1 MWPMHRRCRGAHAKR
16 SIDSSIMNKD
26 NLDKSITPS
35 LNTDKT
41 IESTDNSMFRSH
53 QVSIS
58 HNLYSKST
66 SEFCFFL
73 KVLQLIKVSRAGTE
87 NYTLGF
93 IVIKLSISI
102 KFPQDFV

>member
-35 LNTDKT
+35 LNRDKT

-58 HNLYSKST
+58 HNSYSKST
-66 SEFCFFL
+66 SGFCFFF
-73 KVLQLIKVSRAGTE
+73 KCFT
-87 NYTLGF
+87 
-93 IVIKLSISI
+93 IV
-102 KFPQDFV
+102 

>member
-53 QVSIS
+53 QVSTS

-66 SEFCFFL
+66 SGFCFFL
-73 KVLQLIKVSRAGTE
+73 KVLQLIKVSRTALKT
-87 NYTLGF
+87 TH
-93 IVIKLSISI
+93 
-102 KFPQDFV
+102 